1 MSDSTL
7 ELVRDGVSSVAP
19 TTGEL
24 LLEGEHFAY
33 TLELP
38 WLGNLP
44 GQSCIPCGS
53 YRVILSLSTR
63 FKRDMPRLIG
73 VPGRLGILIHPGNTD
88 HDTEGCILLG
98 DLRDGPV
105 LLQSRDAFDHFM
117 AWFQSVGNTTE
128 LTVRNAAA

>member
-7 ELVRDGVSSVAP
+7 ELVRDAVSSVAP

-24 LLEGEHFAY
+24 LLEGEHFCY

-38 WLGNLP
+38 WLDNLP
-44 GQSCIPCGS
+44 DKSCIPRGS

-63 FKRDMPRLIG
+63 FKREMPRLIG

-105 LLQSRDAFDHFM
+105 LLKSRDAFDRFM
-117 AWFQSVGNTTE
+117 TWFQSVGNLTE
-128 LTVRNAAA
+128 LTIRNAAA

>member
-88 HDTEGCILLG
+88 HDTE
-98 DLRDGPV
+98 
-105 LLQSRDAFDHFM
+105 
-117 AWFQSVGNTTE
+117 
-128 LTVRNAAA
+128 